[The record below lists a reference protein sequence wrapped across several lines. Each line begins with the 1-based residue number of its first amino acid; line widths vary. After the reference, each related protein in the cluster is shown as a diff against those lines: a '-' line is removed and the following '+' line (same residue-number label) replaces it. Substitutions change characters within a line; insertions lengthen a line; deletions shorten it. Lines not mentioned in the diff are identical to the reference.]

1 MGKKNLK
8 NMSIFD
14 KINDHQ
20 KFTESILEQIQKLPF
35 GSLPKKELELVIL
48 HSLVISLEDKN
59 KNPYEGVN
67 NHFSDLMI
75 GLKISQTQLRNKIL
89 DAQLRF
95 DSCDEINVENNI
107 LHSIIEGKCSI
118 EDKYLVFSIFNPLL
132 FELTKSYFERR
143 NIISDTSFGKTIFKI
158 NLKGFL
164 LFINQLNTITNQK
177 KVELDDILK
186 EAQKEGLINVSSK
199 ESNKSTLDN
208 IESIISIG
216 NNLTDIISK
225 LSPFITSLFL

>member
-1 MGKKNLK
+1 
-8 NMSIFD
+8 MSIFK

-20 KFTESILEQIQKLPF
+20 KFAESILEQIQKLPF

-48 HSLVISLEDKN
+48 HSLIISLEDKN
-59 KNPYEGVN
+59 KNSYEGVN

-75 GLKISQTQLRNKIL
+75 GLKLSQTQLRNKIL

-95 DSCDEINVENNI
+95 DSCEEIDVENNI

-118 EDKYLVFSIFNPLL
+118 EDKYIVFSIFNPLL

-158 NLKGFL
+158 NLKGFISFVSQL
-164 LFINQLNTITNQK
+164 PRITDNKKREVQLIIETAITDGKAELKSEINTPFSLQKFDSIT
-177 KVELDDILK
+177 
-186 EAQKEGLINVSSK
+186 
-199 ESNKSTLDN
+199 
-208 IESIISIG
+208 SIG
-216 NNLTDIISK
+216 SNLIQIVKTIVQIII
-225 LSPFITSLFL
+225 P

>member
-1 MGKKNLK
+1 MIKKYVK
-8 NMSIFD
+8 SMSIFK

-20 KFTESILEQIQKLPF
+20 KFAESILKQIQKLPF

-48 HSLVISLEDKN
+48 HSLIISLEDKN
-59 KNPYEGVN
+59 KNSYEGVN

-75 GLKISQTQLRNKIL
+75 GLKLSQTQLRNKIL

-95 DSCDEINVENNI
+95 DSCDEMNVENNI

-118 EDKYLVFSIFNPLL
+118 EDKYIVFSIFNPLL

-158 NLKGFL
+158 NLKGFISFVSQL
-164 LFINQLNTITNQK
+164 PRITDNKKREVQLIIETAITDGKAELKSEINTPFSLQKFDSIT
-177 KVELDDILK
+177 
-186 EAQKEGLINVSSK
+186 
-199 ESNKSTLDN
+199 
-208 IESIISIG
+208 SIG
-216 NNLTDIISK
+216 SNLIQIVKTIVQIII
-225 LSPFITSLFL
+225 P

>member
-1 MGKKNLK
+1 MIKKYVK
-8 NMSIFD
+8 SMSIFK

-20 KFTESILEQIQKLPF
+20 KFAESILEQIQKLPF

-48 HSLVISLEDKN
+48 HSLIISLEDKN
-59 KNPYEGVN
+59 KNSYEGVN

-75 GLKISQTQLRNKIL
+75 GLKLSQTQLRNKIL

-95 DSCDEINVENNI
+95 DSCEEIDVENNI

-118 EDKYLVFSIFNPLL
+118 EDKYIVFSIFNPLL

-158 NLKGFL
+158 NLKGFISFVSQL
-164 LFINQLNTITNQK
+164 PRITDNKKREVQLIIETAITDGKAELKSEINTPFSLQKFDSIT
-177 KVELDDILK
+177 
-186 EAQKEGLINVSSK
+186 
-199 ESNKSTLDN
+199 
-208 IESIISIG
+208 SIG
-216 NNLTDIISK
+216 SNLIQIVKTIVQIII
-225 LSPFITSLFL
+225 P